1 MSTFVYISVFTC
13 VERDAV
19 VLLWLWSLWSLSW
32 WREWS
37 AGRQQAGPCR
47 ATFHSLVYCLK
58 RNMVTECKRCTSS
71 TPCSLLMRS
80 YSAEG
85 EQLQCVANSSN
96 AILQPLGASS
106 WCNAFLPSLIMQWH
120 GGLRCSGNVSSYKKK
135 CKKKNKDVRVV
146 GTLWQVTWVKNQIKS
161 TQVENCECSF
171 WWCNIWKCEEFGL
184 GPQGVGLLL
193 SCKPLSKSM
202 QTLCSSTSYFV
213 SLSSASWNHL
223 ASFRFRFWSLL
234 VLEPVTCVFYVD
246 IWTSPL

>member
-1 MSTFVYISVFTC
+1 MYISVFTC

-19 VLLWLWSLWSLSW
+19 VLLWLWSLWNLSQ

-47 ATFHSLVYCLK
+47 ASFHSLVYCLK
-58 RNMVTECKRCTSS
+58 RNVATECKRCTSNPLQFANAKLFGRGW
-71 TPCSLLMRS
+71 TIAMRC
-80 YSAEG
+80 
-85 EQLQCVANSSN
+85 EQLQCDSTTIGSQFLVQCIPSKSHYAVAW
-96 AILQPLGASS
+96 GAS
-106 WCNAFLPSLIMQWH
+106 MQWQ
-120 GGLRCSGNVSSYKKK
+120 CIIIQEKMY
-135 CKKKNKDVRVV
+135 KKNKDVRVV
-146 GTLWQVTWVKNQIKS
+146 GTLRQVTWVKNQIKS
-161 TQVENCECSF
+161 AQVENCECSF

-184 GPQGVGLLL
+184 GPQGVGLLP